1 MSRGLDANK
10 TVTIAPTSATGRGRT
25 DTFAGPV
32 GAVSVISTGTVQI
45 HPQQRNG
52 TRLPLFVWLMGSRS
66 WTPPLSINV
75 YLIEHAGGLVLFD
88 TGQDRASV
96 TDPDY
101 FPGGFPGLLYK
112 RLARFRI
119 GPQDSLTAK
128 LASAGY
134 APSDVRLAILSHL
147 HQDHIGG
154 IPYLPKTEFIV
165 ADAEWQE
172 MEKARP
178 ELRGLLRRHID
189 LPGARYRKIKFT
201 PADDPALAPFTATYD
216 VMGDGSLALLPT
228 PGHTPG
234 SMSLLVRRP
243 GKVPLLLVGDLTYE
257 SQLLEAGR
265 IPGVGDKAS
274 FIGRR
279 QWSGSSRSAIRAW
292 PFFRPTIQAPPSD
305 CAART
310 PESRSSR
317 VAALVVPVA
326 R

>member
-1 MSRGLDANK
+1 MSASA
-10 TVTIAPTSATGRGRT
+10 VPTTTAGSRT
-25 DTFAGPV
+25 DRNPGPV

-75 YLIEHAGGLVLFD
+75 YVIEHASGLVLFD

-101 FPGGFPGLLYK
+101 FPGGFAGLLYG
-112 RLARFRI
+112 RLARFEI

-134 APSDVRLAILSHL
+134 TASDVRIAILSHL

-154 IPYLPKTEFIV
+154 IPYLSKTEFIV
-165 ADAEWQE
+165 ANAEWQDL
-172 MEKARP
+172 EKARP

-189 LPGARYRKIKFT
+189 LPGVRYRQIQFAPT
-201 PADDPALAPFTATYD
+201 DDPDLAPFTAAYD
-216 VMGDGSLALLPT
+216 VMGDGSLVLLPT

-257 SQLLEAGR
+257 SGLLEAGR
-265 IPGVGDKAS
+265 IPGVGDKADLHRAS
-274 FIGRR
+274 AMVLQLETRNPGLVILPAHDPGAAERL
-279 QWSGSSRSAIRAW
+279 RSANA
-292 PFFRPTIQAPPSD
+292 
-305 CAART
+305 
-310 PESRSSR
+310 
-317 VAALVVPVA
+317 
-326 R
+326 

>member
-1 MSRGLDANK
+1 MTA
-10 TVTIAPTSATGRGRT
+10 IAIPTTTAGSRT
-25 DTFAGPV
+25 DKNPGPV
-32 GAVSVISTGTVQI
+32 GSVSVVSTGTVQI

-66 WTPPLSINV
+66 WTPPLSINAYV
-75 YLIEHAGGLVLFD
+75 IEHASGLVLFD

-101 FPGGFPGLLYK
+101 FPGGFAGLLYG
-112 RLARFRI
+112 RLARFQI

-154 IPYLPKTEFIV
+154 LPYLSKTEFVV
-165 ADAEWQE
+165 ADAEWQDL
-172 MEKARP
+172 EKARP

-201 PADDPALAPFTATYD
+201 PTDDPALAPFTATYD
-216 VMGDGSLALLPT
+216 VMGDGSLVLLPT

-257 SQLLEAGR
+257 SGLLEAGR
-265 IPGVGDKAS
+265 IPGVGDKAGLHRAS
-274 FIGRR
+274 AMVR
-279 QWSGSSRSAIRAW
+279 QLEERNPGLVILPAHDPGAAERLRSANA
-292 PFFRPTIQAPPSD
+292 
-305 CAART
+305 
-310 PESRSSR
+310 
-317 VAALVVPVA
+317 
-326 R
+326 